1 MSLKSPSSRSKDWN
15 RKDWWHESE
24 SEVSAFQT
32 WEIRTLSSEAS
43 NMTMKISIR
52 IRIEA
57 LAEELERKW
66 NCHVAE
72 PYMYCSYR
80 GGKTDLVK
88 DIFFQLSKSLLD
100 KFWLIYNWITTQ
112 AYKEGRLLPKSKSK
126 CQISQSYQTS
136 SPNSFNSFSLKR

>member
-32 WEIRTLSSEAS
+32 WEIRTLNSEAS

-88 DIFFQLSKSLLD
+88 DIFFQLSKSLLG

-112 AYKEGRLLPKSKSK
+112 AYKREDFYLRVKVNVKLVKVIKLAAPIHS
-126 CQISQSYQTS
+126 TV
-136 SPNSFNSFSLKR
+136 FH